1 MKSFK
6 SLLKAEYAKQ
16 KAAEYAKKLRQ
27 SQVMLAMFVPVDDEE
42 ILSEMSN
49 ETVIDGVRVMVSA
62 IGWN

>member
-16 KAAEYAKKLRQ
+16 QAAEYAKKLRQ